1 MNWYGVLNK
10 ATIAIIL
17 KQAYFLCQQNKIIS
31 NIIKKNDY
39 FAFAFG
45 NDNMSGT

>member
-1 MNWYGVLNK
+1 MNWCGVLNK

-17 KQAYFLCQQNKIIS
+17 KQAYFYVNKIRLFLTS
-31 NIIKKNDY
+31 LKKNDY

-45 NDNMSGT
+45 NDNMAGT